1 MAAMRPKT
9 SKELTSLRDFVEG
22 RIGRHNNG
30 SLNTQFPLMEMKR
43 NIEINKNKTSLKFR
57 SFFAISHKVGMKNAQ
72 RMVWKEAAKAPS
84 KLKYRMTAKLKTKSE
99 RKNVCHT
106 ASNLSIK
113 IFSFSPLEAIFR
125 RFIDSHRSWFGLFLL
140 LLVVADVDLWRF
152 EPSAFADHVC
162 KSLPR
167 PMNGI
172 RFHLLIDGFR
182 VNSGEIF
189 SSSACEPHVIHHC
202 SVRSSWGDDWWH
214 SGGVERAGWRE
225 NQWKH
230 ARNIGFRACS
240 LKNTERLITD
250 VRRSKT
256 IDEIENPSMF
266 EKKCLTHK
274 SATQPK
280 RDDLENENLFS
291 ETGEKITKCLIENRF
306 WYQRDENCERGWS
319 RRKVPKHLNPA
330 AAIVQQL
337 NLSSHLNS
345 TDSWKALWL
354 NEIAF

>member
-1 MAAMRPKT
+1 
-9 SKELTSLRDFVEG
+9 
-22 RIGRHNNG
+22 
-30 SLNTQFPLMEMKR
+30 
-43 NIEINKNKTSLKFR
+43 
-57 SFFAISHKVGMKNAQ
+57 
-72 RMVWKEAAKAPS
+72 
-84 KLKYRMTAKLKTKSE
+84 MTAKLKTKSE

-140 LLVVADVDLWRF
+140 LLVAAVDSWRF
-152 EPSAFADHVC
+152 EPSALADHVC

-172 RFHLLIDGFR
+172 RFHILIDGFR

-189 SSSACEPHVIHHC
+189 SSSACEPHVVHHC
-202 SVRSSWGDDWWH
+202 SLRSSWGDDWWC

-225 NQWKH
+225 NQRKH
-230 ARNIGFRACS
+230 ARNIGLRACS
-240 LKNTERLITD
+240 VKKHKKTD
-250 VRRSKT
+250 NRRSP
-256 IDEIENPSMF
+256 IENNWRNRKSINVRA
-266 EKKCLTHK
+266 KKCLTHK
-274 SATQPK
+274 SAIQPK

-306 WYQRDENCERGWS
+306 WYQRDENGERGWS
-319 RRKVPKHLNPA
+319 QRKVPKHLNPA

-337 NLSSHLNS
+337 NLTPHLNS

-354 NEIAF
+354 NELAFQVGKAARGRWLERWSWTVWVEAKKNLRNVSKNFFFLSQAKKQSSLSTFKL